1 MESEERQTDGDLVLE
16 EVEQDEMGGWGQ
28 TANSSSASVSS
39 GNVWG
44 DDKYKPPHIKALEE
58 KVAQEAAGW

>member
-1 MESEERQTDGDLVLE
+1 MGSEERQTDGDLVLE
-16 EVEQDEMGGWGQ
+16 EVEQEEVDGWGQ
-28 TANSSSASVSS
+28 TTNTASDSAWG

-44 DDKYKPPHIKALEE
+44 DDKYKPPHIKALED